1 MGRYN
6 AFSVLNL
13 GQTQMP
19 SDRSISL
26 RTSSIR
32 SEEPFQIII
41 SWKDK
46 TKQQKPVQ

>member
-26 RTSSIR
+26 RTSSVR
-32 SEEPFQIII
+32 CEEPFLIII
-41 SWKDK
+41 RWKDK